1 MSVLAA
7 RLLQIRGRRDDHLG
21 IALLISLVIH
31 GGLLAV
37 HFAQPASPPSPRE
50 PTLEV
55 VLLNV
60 RGDTEA
66 QQPQVLAQ
74 HDFEGGGSADEAT
87 IASSP
92 LPLTAEDA
100 PYEVVLAA
108 LLQRQKELEAEQE
121 RLLTLLETRAE
132 AAVSDTAQSG
142 DVPAEPGEDELYQ
155 ESLIVN
161 AQIAALKEKIERYN
175 ARPRY
180 QFVGP
185 SAQSVAQARYVEAWR
200 QKIELLGTE
209 HYPDEARGK
218 IYGSLQ
224 LTVYIRRDGS
234 LERVEIDEP
243 ATQAVLNQAAL
254 RIVQLAAPFPPL
266 PPELARDTD
275 ILAITRTWHFTHEQ
289 LETRQP

>member
-7 RLLQIRGRRDDHLG
+7 RLLQIRGRRDDHLA
-21 IALLISLVIH
+21 IALLISLLIH

-37 HFAQPASPPSPRE
+37 HFTQATAPAPPRE
-50 PTLEV
+50 PALEV

-60 RGDTEA
+60 RGDTEPK
-66 QQPQVLAQ
+66 QPQVLAQ
-74 HDFEGGGSADEAT
+74 HDFEGGGSTEDA
-87 IASSP
+87 IAANP
-92 LPLTAEDA
+92 LPLTADDA

-108 LLQRQKELEAEQE
+108 LLQRQKELEAEQD
-121 RLLTLLETRAE
+121 RLLTLLEARAE
-132 AAVSDTAQSG
+132 AAASDTAGSG
-142 DVPAEPGEDELYQ
+142 DLPADSGEDDLFQ

-180 QFVGP
+180 QFAGP
-185 SAQSVAQARYVEAWR
+185 SAKSVAQARYVEAWR
-200 QKIELLGTE
+200 QKIEMLGTE
-209 HYPDEARGK
+209 HYPEEARGK

-234 LERVEIDEP
+234 LDRVEIDQP
-243 ATQAVLNQAAL
+243 ATQAILNQASL

-266 PPELARDTD
+266 PPELAKDTD
-275 ILAITRTWHFTHEQ
+275 ILAITRTWNFTHDQ